1 MNPKNDEIS
10 TSNVDD
16 MFAFSQVIAAGGN
29 VKQTVAQIEKDE
41 EKRLADE
48 KKAKEISDW
57 KYAMELQKPKI
68 IVPKEV
74 IEKENKAKKDL
85 EALEN
90 NDATMALAALQT
102 AQELE
107 FKAEQMRGSGEDP
120 VDQKKLMLEEQKR

>member
-29 VKQTVAQIEKDE
+29 VKQTVAEIEKE
-41 EKRLADE
+41 EVKRIADE

-57 KYAMELQKPKI
+57 KYAMELQKPKKVI
-68 IVPKEV
+68 PKEV
-74 IEKENKAKKDL
+74 LEKQEKAQKELDN
-85 EALEN
+85 LEN

-120 VDQKKLMLEEQKR
+120 VDQKKLMLEE